1 MLVAD
6 IFGEQ
11 GLIIV
16 VILLVVVFG
25 GSKLPKIARNV
36 GSAGREFRKGQQEAE
51 EEAQAQAKAESA
63 PQPPAPQPLPA
74 APQAPVAS
82 QAPSDAVTISK
93 ADLEALLEERLGK
106 GNTASN

>member
-51 EEAQAQAKAESA
+51 EEAQAKAESA